1 MPTIDVNFTQFL
13 RPNGHRAATGIT
25 LDDPD
30 GTLATDVE
38 LILAQGVAFETEV
51 LRIGDLVS
59 LTITDPIDGDLFHEI
74 VPNGPK
80 VPIAVTAMIRR
91 AAEAAR
97 NGEWPSPEDDE
108 E

>member
-1 MPTIDVNFTQFL
+1 MPTTEVNFTQFL
-13 RPNGHRAATGIT
+13 RPNGHRLPTVIG

-38 LILAQGVAFETEV
+38 LILAQGVAFETEI
-51 LRIGDLVS
+51 LSIGGMVS
-59 LTITDPIDGDLFHEI
+59 LTITDPVNGDLFAEL

-97 NGEWPSPEDDE
+97 RGEWPRPEDE
-108 E
+108 